1 MSTQNR
7 FSSYQAQAV
16 MSASP
21 EQLIVKL
28 YDLGISACHRE
39 DRFKVRAVLRELI
52 SSLDMDKGGELAG
65 RLYAL
70 YAFCMDHSSSE
81 ELEVIADLL
90 SGLREVWKSSVVGS
104 TRAA

>member
-28 YDLGISACHRE
+28 YDLGISACHRD

-52 SSLDMDKGGELAG
+52 SSLDMDKGGDIAG
-65 RLYAL
+65 RLYSL
-70 YAFCMDHSSSE
+70 YAFCMDHSSSGD
-81 ELEVIADLL
+81 LEAIADIL
-90 SGLREVWKSSVVGS
+90 SGLREAWKTSVMGTV
-104 TRAA
+104 RAA